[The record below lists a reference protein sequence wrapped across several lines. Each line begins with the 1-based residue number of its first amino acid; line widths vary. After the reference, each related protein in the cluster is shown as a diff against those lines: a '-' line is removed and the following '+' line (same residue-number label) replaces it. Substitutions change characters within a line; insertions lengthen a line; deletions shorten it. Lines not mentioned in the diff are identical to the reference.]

1 MTPWLTLICLLNT
14 CSFADDHKRSLLK
27 TENLETSTERLTLY
41 RLQGNGLHDV
51 NESSFIHRA
60 MAKKDSFPLKS
71 LVTDTVCSRP
81 VERCEA
87 GEPRHL
93 LAQLLPAR
101 GQVRTNNNGL
111 LGTTSNIKLHF
122 GFHLIPFYNCNS
134 VRECEVW
141 CWLQSPPC
149 WRPCPAYRAATGPNR
164 STW

>member
-1 MTPWLTLICLLNT
+1 MITSDLCLKRRISKLPWK
-14 CSFADDHKRSLLK
+14 D
-27 TENLETSTERLTLY
+27 
-41 RLQGNGLHDV
+41 LHYIDYK
-51 NESSFIHRA
+51 E
-60 MAKKDSFPLKS
+60 MAFMMSMKALSYIVQWQKKDSFPLKS

-111 LGTTSNIKLHF
+111 LGTTSNIKLDF

-134 VRECEVW
+134 VRECEV
-141 CWLQSPPC
+141 
-149 WRPCPAYRAATGPNR
+149 
-164 STW
+164 